1 MLQAAQAGKSV
12 GVFENFLNAWSF
24 IAIFFLCTDYTKEDS
39 VLAMKKFTEIAC
51 NKKTNKKLPFGS
63 AEGRKLWDKI
73 DREKKEV
80 LTSLI

>member
-1 MLQAAQAGKSV
+1 LY
-12 GVFENFLNAWSF
+12 
-24 IAIFFLCTDYTKEDS
+24 TDYTKEDS

-63 AEGRKLWDKI
+63 AEARKLWDKI